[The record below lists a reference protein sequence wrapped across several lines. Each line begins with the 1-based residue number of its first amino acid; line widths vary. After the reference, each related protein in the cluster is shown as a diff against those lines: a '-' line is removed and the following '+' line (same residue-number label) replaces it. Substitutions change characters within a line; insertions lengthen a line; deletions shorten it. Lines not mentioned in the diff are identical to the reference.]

1 MAMQKTFKAMMALDE
16 SKPGMFKAVYATL
29 NVIDHDN
36 DVTLPGAFL
45 DGQKVI
51 IEPWNHGYS
60 LPAGKGMI
68 HADDVQAWV
77 DGEFIMDTEVGRDH
91 YSTVKNLGDQ
101 QEWSYTFDV
110 LEARPGV
117 FDGKQ
122 VNFLVKMDTVGVA
135 PVTRGAGIGTRTEF
149 IKGKNAGQPGQDGS
163 EGEGEGDDAKTKPSG
178 VGPMRLRIEI
188 FEIESDTDSQAQ
200 EA

>member
-1 MAMQKTFKAMMALDE
+1 MTQKTYKAQMTLDE
-16 SKPGMFKAVYATL
+16 AKPGTFKAVYATL

-51 IEPWNHGYS
+51 IEPWNHGWS
-60 LPAGKGMI
+60 LPPGKGII
-68 HADDVQAWV
+68 HADDSQAWV
-77 DGEFIMDTEVGRDH
+77 DGEFFMDTECGRDH
-91 YSTVKNLGDQ
+91 YNTVKNLGDQ

-117 FDGKQ
+117 FDAKQ
-122 VNFLVKMDTVGVA
+122 VNFLVKMDTVGVS

-149 IKGKNAGQPGQDGS
+149 IKSKRDPEGEAGS
-163 EGEGEGDDAKTKPSG
+163 EEDTAGKPSG
-178 VGPMRLRIEI
+178 VGPVRVRIEI
-188 FEIESDTDSQAQ
+188 FEIEEGPEAQ
-200 EA
+200 TQE